1 MFMKI
6 LSVLPL
12 AATIAFSSGSA
23 SAQTIYQ
30 DGFEL
35 SAPDA
40 YHDLPGV
47 KDPAT
52 AKPKVRYTC
61 RTELQT
67 GSFDKRRYRN
77 IFEEDLP
84 VRGYRCE
91 GGGLTYWGSQNPI
104 SKDWYP
110 GVNPADTYN

>member
-1 MFMKI
+1 MKM

-12 AATIAFSSGSA
+12 AAAIGFSSINA
-23 SAQTIYQ
+23 NAQTIYQ

-40 YHDLPGV
+40 YRDLPGV
-47 KDPAT
+47 KDPAK

-77 IFEEDLP
+77 IFEDGLP
-84 VRGYRCE
+84 VMGYRCE
-91 GGGLTYWGSQNPI
+91 GGGLSYWGSQNPT

-110 GVNPADTYN
+110 GVNPSDAFN